1 MYTVFTPSV
10 QIPIA
15 AFNQR
20 KAIAERIQKQCS
32 FQPILRMFIIL
43 SFLREHFSGNIYKSD
58 KEI

>member
-1 MYTVFTPSV
+1 MEIFETLII

-32 FQPILRMFIIL
+32 FQPILRMFIIP
-43 SFLREHFSGNIYKSD
+43 SFLQEHFSGNIHRSD
-58 KEI
+58 KKI